1 VLSESATACSASEG
15 RKVGDLVWGLAHLEV
30 DGLSCDPTVG
40 LRSADVETTGTKLCE
55 CSTATMS
62 SRPFPHWVRTHCQ
75 LGQTPA
81 GGQVRTPRRGSASAA
96 SVTLTD
102 AGAARSSYG
111 TWPSSCAREFGSIRR
126 TRSSAATRSGRGAVC
141 PRSHCDTEAWETPSV
156 SASPRCDRRHSSRAR
171 WSACPN
177 RRRCSAVATLRPLPR
192 CLLVAISMPD
202 RLTANRL
209 WAVSRR
215 NL

>member
-1 VLSESATACSASEG
+1 
-15 RKVGDLVWGLAHLEV
+15 VGDLVWGLAHLEV

-40 LRSADVETTGTKLCE
+40 LRSADVETNRNKAVRMLNRNYVLEAVPPLGADPLPAWSNSRWWT
-55 CSTATMS
+55 S
-62 SRPFPHWVRTHCQ
+62 SRYTAARIRRSR
-75 LGQTPA
+75 A
-81 GGQVRTPRRGSASAA
+81 PRRGSASAA

-202 RLTANRL
+202 RLTADRL
-209 WAVSRR
+209 WAVSRS

>member
-1 VLSESATACSASEG
+1 
-15 RKVGDLVWGLAHLEV
+15 VWGLAHLEV

-40 LRSADVETTGTKLCE
+40 LRSADVETNRNKAVRMLNRNYVLEAVPPLGADPLPAWSNSRWWT
-55 CSTATMS
+55 S
-62 SRPFPHWVRTHCQ
+62 SRYTAARIRRSR
-75 LGQTPA
+75 A
-81 GGQVRTPRRGSASAA
+81 PRRGSASAA

-202 RLTANRL
+202 RLTADRL
-209 WAVSRR
+209 WTVSRR